1 VSAFIQDVR
10 YAARTFRT
18 NAGVTAVVLLTLA
31 LGIGVNAAIFSFVDA
46 ILLKPLPYP
55 NADRIVGIWERRPS
69 GQPNSMTTLNYL
81 DYAKQ
86 STVFERIAATT
97 ACCAYTML
105 GGDPAPTA
113 MIALLV
119 SPSYFDILGATAA
132 HGRTFMPGDDH
143 PGRDHVVVLSHRL
156 WASRFGSDASLVG
169 RTIQLDAEPHTVI
182 GVMPENSPFDRMYV
196 ELWLPLTFGPD
207 RMNRT
212 SHWLL
217 SLTGGALG
225 LLKPGV
231 TIDRARAEME
241 AIGARLS
248 AAYPNTNKG
257 WSAVLQPY
265 ATIVVGKDLQQS
277 LYLLLAAVGMVL
289 LIGCVNVAN
298 MMLARGLAREREVT
312 VRLALGAGRG
322 RVIRQFLTESLLI
335 SISGG
340 MLGIA
345 VGYAIVALLKST
357 LAALPVSMAILPI
370 LIPAEASIAVDWR
383 VLSFATVLSIVSG
396 VAFGLAPAVAITR
409 ASQTV
414 SIGSGRRTSATA
426 VHRGAGGALI
436 VAEIALA
443 FMLVANAGLLIRS
456 VVNMRQADIGFDAVN
471 VLTAELPVRERRF
484 ADVGQ
489 LRAFMQQIVVN
500 VRALPGVI
508 DVAFTDGMPLQGV
521 PTVMFFQIATRP
533 VVERAQRP
541 LADYRLVSP
550 SYFRVLGLRLRRGR
564 VLSDLDRPHTPL
576 VAVINE
582 TMARQHFANGDA
594 VGQHLLMNRPEFGP
608 VYSGETAAFEIV
620 GIIADERLTPFDDKR
635 DHPAIYVSNQ
645 QDGRGFAGVVVRTS
659 VAPSSMQ
666 RGLGTAIAAVDKN
679 QAVTEVKTLDQLK
692 SDAMLPDRLRS
703 ALMGIFATIALVL
716 SAVGIYG
723 VIAFSV
729 VRRTQEIGIRAALGA
744 SPMNLVRLVAGGGMR
759 LAAIGVGLG
768 CVAAIGANRVLSAFL
783 FGVGTTD
790 GLTLVATA
798 GVLAA
803 VAALGSY
810 IPARHATRIDPL
822 AALRAE

>member
-1 VSAFIQDVR
+1 VSALIQDVR
-10 YAARTFRT
+10 YAARMLRK
-18 NAGVTAVVLLTLA
+18 NPAVTVVVLLTLT
-31 LGIGVNAAIFSFVDA
+31 LGIGVNTAIFSFVDA

-97 ACCAYTML
+97 GCCAYTML
-105 GGDPAPTA
+105 GGETASTA
-113 MIALLV
+113 MLALHV
-119 SPSYFDILGATAA
+119 SPSYFDILGAAAA
-132 HGRTFMPGDDH
+132 HGRTFMRGDDE

-156 WASRFGSDASLVG
+156 WASRFGSDTGLIG
-169 RTIQLDAEPHTVI
+169 RTIRLDAEPYTVI
-182 GVMPENSPFDRMYV
+182 GVMPEKSPFDRMYV
-196 ELWLPLTFGPD
+196 QLWLPVTFGPE

-231 TIDRARAEME
+231 TIERARAEME

-248 AAYPNTNKG
+248 TEYPNTNKG
-257 WSAVLQPY
+257 WSVVLQPY
-265 ATIVVGKDLQQS
+265 AAIVVAKDLQQS

-298 MMLARGLAREREVT
+298 VMLGRGLAREREVA
-312 VRLALGAGRG
+312 VRLALGAAPG

-340 MLGIA
+340 VLGIV
-345 VGYAIVALLKST
+345 VGYAFVALLKAT
-357 LAALPVSMAILPI
+357 FAALPLTMAILPI
-370 LIPAEASIAVDWR
+370 LIPAEASILIDWR

-396 VAFGLAPAVAITR
+396 VAFGLAPAIATTSASR
-409 ASQTV
+409 AA
-414 SIGSGRRTSATA
+414 SIGSGRRTSTTV
-426 VHRGAGGALI
+426 VHRRVRSALV
-436 VAEIALA
+436 VAEVALA
-443 FMLVANAGLLIRS
+443 FVLVANAGLLIRS
-456 VVNMRQADIGFDAVN
+456 FVNMRHTDTGFDAAN
-471 VLTAELPVRERRF
+471 VLTAELPVREHRF

-489 LRAFMQQIVVN
+489 LRAFMHRIVAA
-500 VRALPGVI
+500 VRALPGVS

-521 PTVMFFQIATRP
+521 PTGMFFQIASRL

-541 LADYRLVSP
+541 VGDFRLVSP
-550 SYFRVLGLRLRRGR
+550 AYFRVLGLRLRRGR
-564 VLSDLDRPHTPL
+564 VLSDVDRDDTPL

-582 TMARQHFANGDA
+582 TLARQYFANEDA

-608 VYSGETAAFEIV
+608 VYSGETSSFEIV
-620 GIIADERLTPFDDKR
+620 GVIADERLTPFDDKR
-635 DHPAIYVSNQ
+635 EHAAIYVSNE

-659 VAPSSMQ
+659 LDPSLMQ
-666 RGLGTAIAAVDKN
+666 RGLQTAIAAVDKD

-703 ALMGIFATIALVL
+703 ALMGIFATIALAL
-716 SAVGIYG
+716 SAIGIYG
-723 VIAFSV
+723 VIAYSV
-729 VRRTQEIGIRAALGA
+729 VQRTQEIGIRAALGA
-744 SPMNLVRLVAGGGMR
+744 SPANLVRLIVGGGIW
-759 LAAIGVGLG
+759 LAAAGLALGSVAAIGV
-768 CVAAIGANRVLSAFL
+768 NRLLSSFL
-783 FGVGTTD
+783 FGVGSSD
-790 GLTLVATA
+790 FVTLIVTA

-803 VAALGSY
+803 VATVACY
-810 IPARHATRIDPL
+810 IPARNATRIDPL
-822 AALRAE
+822 TALRAE